1 MLHLLQNADIFMRIC
16 GFNMGIT
23 IILLYYLDNQEHT
36 QMLYVNEYIIT
47 ECLWI
52 ELKQFSF
59 FDKSKFT
66 RFTNY
71 QIQNMIETKDFTQI
85 LDYSSAMMN
94 KYISYYLPKYM
105 TSFINNHTINYG
117 LLLFGVTDFGIITGI
132 PIGQIDENNNLK
144 YTINLHDLNIIV
156 SNIIAD
162 VVGSIPDNW
171 IGDKELLK
179 NTLNE
184 VIQIRITPLKQ
195 STSIMDE
202 PETDTYIEKQNE
214 LCENYIRQAYT
225 YASERNEWAKWM
237 KYYKRSINTLL
248 NDRKFRDDLIK
259 FIESRNINDQMFD
272 NNNDQMFDNNVCEDI
287 VVALSSNI
295 MIELDI
301 KCIKDDRKNIN
312 HLAYWVTTYRDLCVT
327 ECKKNK
333 PCTTLPIKP
342 LPPYTYILSRYTP
355 LVSTMLENRY
365 VMGTVHLCLPGGNFL
380 REFNLPQIGYTD
392 PRNGNVRTSRRTVI
406 NGEPCCL

>member
-23 IILLYYLDNQEHT
+23 IILLYYLDNQEHK

-66 RFTNY
+66 RFTNHE
-71 QIQNMIETKDFTQI
+71 IQKMIESKDFTQI
-85 LDYSSAMMN
+85 LHYSSVMMI
-94 KYISYYLPKYM
+94 KYIKYYLPKYI
-105 TSFINNHTINYG
+105 TSFINNRTIDYG
-117 LLLFGVTDFGIITGI
+117 LLLFGVTDFGIINGI
-132 PIGQIDENNNLK
+132 PIGYYDENNNLE

-162 VVGSIPDNW
+162 IVGSIPDNW

-179 NTLNE
+179 NTLIE
-184 VIQIRITPLKQ
+184 LIQIRITPLEQ
-195 STSIMDE
+195 NTCIMDE
-202 PETDTYIEKQNE
+202 HNTDTYIVNQNK
-214 LCENYIRQAYT
+214 LCEKYNHQART
-225 YASERNEWAKWM
+225 YASERKEWGECM
-237 KYYKRSINTLL
+237 KYYRRSINTLL

-259 FIESRNINDQMFD
+259 FIESRNFNDQLI
-272 NNNDQMFDNNVCEDI
+272 NNTVCNDF
-287 VVALSSNI
+287 VVALSSDN

-312 HLAYWVTTYRDLCVT
+312 HLAYWVTTFRDLCVS

-333 PCTTLPIKP
+333 PCTTLPAKP
-342 LPPYTYILSRYTP
+342 LPPYTYILCRYTP
-355 LVSTMLENRY
+355 IVSLMIEYGY
-365 VMGTVHLCLPGGNFL
+365 VIGTIHMHLPGGNIL
-380 REFNLPQIGYTD
+380 RKFNLPQIGYTD
-392 PRNGNVRTSRRTVI
+392 QRTGNVRTQQRTLI